1 MTTEKRKRIVDI
13 AKQIKALRISKGL
26 TQTEA
31 ATVIFMWS
39 GKACSQTLVSQTEL
53 GNKYISDAQRDR
65 FINALE
71 AYLI

>member
-13 AKQIKALRISKGL
+13 AKRIKALRISKGL

-31 ATVIFMWS
+31 AAVIFMWS
-39 GKACSQTLVSQTEL
+39 GKACSQTLISQTEL